1 MGVRTRPWTIRH
13 PCKVAAVKTWV
24 ERLKFTPF
32 NPISP
37 VQFGRFWFRM
47 YRDYNAALNILDAA
61 GLAESLNAHGDG
73 IRLRLASAKRSSRQ
87 GSANP
92 TGGTLARS
100 ALGIPVLKHR
110 EEVNGADR
118 LSIACRK
125 PFATCRRPA
134 RTTVINLAT
143 RIDANTVSSS
153 RFTLVA

>member
-1 MGVRTRPWTIRH
+1 
-13 PCKVAAVKTWV
+13 
-24 ERLKFTPF
+24 
-32 NPISP
+32 
-37 VQFGRFWFRM
+37 M

-118 LSIACRK
+118 LSMACRR
-125 PFATCRRPA
+125 PCATCRGPMGA
-134 RTTVINLAT
+134 TVIKPITGIN
-143 RIDANTVSSS
+143 ANTVSSQ
-153 RFTLVA
+153 RFTLAA

>member
-1 MGVRTRPWTIRH
+1 
-13 PCKVAAVKTWV
+13 
-24 ERLKFTPF
+24 
-32 NPISP
+32 
-37 VQFGRFWFRM
+37 M

-110 EEVNGADR
+110 EEVN
-118 LSIACRK
+118 
-125 PFATCRRPA
+125 
-134 RTTVINLAT
+134 NLAT

>member
-1 MGVRTRPWTIRH
+1 
-13 PCKVAAVKTWV
+13 
-24 ERLKFTPF
+24 
-32 NPISP
+32 
-37 VQFGRFWFRM
+37 M

-73 IRLRLASAKRSSRQ
+73 IRLLLASAKRSSRQ

-118 LSIACRK
+118 LSIACPETICYVPEAGKDNRHQFLAWRLR
-125 PFATCRRPA
+125 PLGRRGNA
-134 RTTVINLAT
+134 RLRLSHSIVL
-143 RIDANTVSSS
+143 
-153 RFTLVA
+153 

>member
-1 MGVRTRPWTIRH
+1 
-13 PCKVAAVKTWV
+13 
-24 ERLKFTPF
+24 
-32 NPISP
+32 
-37 VQFGRFWFRM
+37 M

-73 IRLRLASAKRSSRQ
+73 IRLLLASAKRSSRQ
-87 GSANP
+87 GSANL

-125 PFATCRRPA
+125 PFATCRRPV

>member
-1 MGVRTRPWTIRH
+1 
-13 PCKVAAVKTWV
+13 
-24 ERLKFTPF
+24 
-32 NPISP
+32 
-37 VQFGRFWFRM
+37 M

-92 TGGTLARS
+92 TG
-100 ALGIPVLKHR
+100 GIPVLKHR